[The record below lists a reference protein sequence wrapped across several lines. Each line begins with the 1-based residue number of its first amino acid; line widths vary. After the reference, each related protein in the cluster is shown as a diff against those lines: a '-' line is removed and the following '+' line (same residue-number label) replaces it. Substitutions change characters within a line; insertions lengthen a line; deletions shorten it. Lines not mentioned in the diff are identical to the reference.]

1 MTTKEKGMKAY
12 NLLNE
17 LRDLCYADDL
27 DEFDALHD
35 DIYWQIEGLYDSLC
49 EAEADNW
56 DDGSEREFNDA
67 LSLAND
73 IKSYR
78 EQLLKL
84 SSKNFN
90 WIYG

>member
-12 NLLNE
+12 ELLNE

-35 DIYWQIEGLYDSLC
+35 NIYWQIEGLYESIC
-49 EAEADNW
+49 EAEADDW
-56 DDGSEREFNDA
+56 DDGYDREFNDA
-67 LSLAND
+67 LDLANN

-90 WIYG
+90 WIYA

>member
-12 NLLNE
+12 ELLNE

-35 DIYWQIEGLYDSLC
+35 NIYWQIEGLYESIC
-49 EAEADNW
+49 EAEADDW
-56 DDGSEREFNDA
+56 DDGYESEFNDA
-67 LSLAND
+67 LALAND

-90 WIYG
+90 WIYA

>member
-12 NLLNE
+12 NLLNK

-56 DDGSEREFNDA
+56 DDGYEREFNDA